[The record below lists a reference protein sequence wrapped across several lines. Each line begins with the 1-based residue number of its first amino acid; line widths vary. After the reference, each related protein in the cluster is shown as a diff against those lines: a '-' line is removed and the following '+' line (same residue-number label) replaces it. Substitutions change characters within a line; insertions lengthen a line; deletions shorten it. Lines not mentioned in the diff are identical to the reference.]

1 MADASNPQPGVD
13 YPRTFQEFEVWFGS
27 EAACRAYIRGLRW
40 LDGFVCPAC
49 GVMDDPSEMS
59 RGLLLCRHCR
69 RQVSLTAGTIFQ
81 DTHKPLRLWFLT
93 MWFITS
99 QKNGVSALGLQ
110 RVLGIGSYRTAWT
123 WLHKLRRAMVRP
135 GRDRLCGEVEVD
147 ETYIGAPE
155 EGVCGRQTLRK
166 AIVAIAVEKDGQGF
180 GRVRLRLVGDV
191 SADSLMSFV
200 RSAVEPGS
208 VVQTD
213 GWASYN
219 GLKDAGYRH
228 EVTVISG
235 SPDPAHVVMP
245 RVHKVA
251 ALLKRWIMG
260 TLQGGIQHQHLDYY
274 LDEFTF
280 RFNRRRSKSRG
291 LLFYRLAQQAVDV
304 EPVTYRS
311 IVAPD
316 DPGSIDRYPWE
327 LRV

>member
-1 MADASNPQPGVD
+1 
-13 YPRTFQEFEVWFGS
+13 
-27 EAACRAYIRGLRW
+27 
-40 LDGFVCPAC
+40 
-49 GVMDDPSEMS
+49 
-59 RGLLLCRHCR
+59 
-69 RQVSLTAGTIFQ
+69 
-81 DTHKPLRLWFLT
+81 
-93 MWFITS
+93 
-99 QKNGVSALGLQ
+99 
-110 RVLGIGSYRTAWT
+110 
-123 WLHKLRRAMVRP
+123 
-135 GRDRLCGEVEVD
+135 
-147 ETYIGAPE
+147 
-155 EGVCGRQTLRK
+155 
-166 AIVAIAVEKDGQGF
+166 
-180 GRVRLRLVGDV
+180 
-191 SADSLMSFV
+191 MSFV

-291 LLFYRLAQQAVDV
+291 LLFHRLTQQAVDV
-304 EPVTYRS
+304 EPVTLVS
-311 IVAPD
+311 EESVAELARQAGRDTVDGNPVR
-316 DPGSIDRYPWE
+316 IDVVLNDGTVRKRTPISAVE
-327 LRV
+327 TVQ

>member
-1 MADASNPQPGVD
+1 
-13 YPRTFQEFEVWFGS
+13 
-27 EAACRAYIRGLRW
+27 
-40 LDGFVCPAC
+40 
-49 GVMDDPSEMS
+49 
-59 RGLLLCRHCR
+59 LLLCRHCR

-135 GRDRLCGEVEVD
+135 GRLCGEVEVD

-155 EGVCGRQTLRK
+155 EGVCGRQTVRK

-316 DPGSIDRYPWE
+316 DPGSIDRYPWG